1 MPGAG
6 LPGELLGAV
15 PVEQIRQSPDTPSA
29 PYVLGDPGSPAP
41 FPTLLI
47 ALFDDSGSVTGRGG
61 NDPLAARYVEARHAF
76 EVVAGR
82 SVRRERGAVLHFD
95 TPCSG
100 DVPPVP
106 LRGRARQIRR
116 GLSCPRDAKGSSVL
130 EPSLRRAVAMA
141 RAYPKHAATLLV
153 LSDFL
158 LLDQEPGEVLSGLA
172 GFPGDVHA
180 VVLGDHVPE
189 GVLDSGIAITTITEA
204 SPLGSVAHAVFA
216 GLTIHRVEASASPAE
231 RP

>member
-1 MPGAG
+1 M
-6 LPGELLGAV
+6 
-15 PVEQIRQSPDTPSA
+15 EQTEQSPDTPSA
-29 PYVLGDPGSPAP
+29 PYDLGDPGAPAP

-47 ALFDDSGSVTGRGG
+47 ALFDDSGSMTGRGG
-61 NDPLAARYVEARHAF
+61 NDPLANRYSEARRAF
-76 EVVAGR
+76 EVVARR

-100 DVPPVP
+100 DVLPVP
-106 LRGRARQIRR
+106 LHGHVRQVRR
-116 GLSCPRDAKGSSVL
+116 GLSCPRDARGSSVL

-141 RAYPKHAATLLV
+141 QGYPKHATTLLV

-158 LLDQEPGEVLSGLA
+158 LLDPEPGEVLSELA

-180 VVLGDHVPE
+180 VVLGDHVPK
-189 GVLDSGIAITTITEA
+189 GVLDSGVVVATVTEE
-204 SPLGSVAHAVFA
+204 SPPGSVAHAVFA
-216 GLTIHRVEASASPAE
+216 GLTLHRVGVAAASTE